1 MRKIVKNRDLVILGI
16 LTVVLCFFIGSYMS
30 LPLLADF
37 ANCSSGGCTC
47 RCVGVDCNCAS
58 GGGECDC
65 WCQAGEYDWC
75 FKK

>member
-1 MRKIVKNRDLVILGI
+1 MKKAVRYKNLILAAV
-16 LTVVLCFFIGSYMS
+16 LTVVLSLLIVNFIS
-30 LPLLADF
+30 LPVLADT
-37 ANCSSGGCTC
+37 ASCGSGSCTC